1 MFYHSHDDN
10 IARLIKHSMCWVS
23 LAALFLLVVFLIRDD
38 AKIPQKEIILKIDV
52 KNKVNICLPEDDEF
66 SEKSFFDF

>member
-1 MFYHSHDDN
+1 
-10 IARLIKHSMCWVS
+10 MCWVS